1 MIEKNKDFCMCGGGE
16 ECQCMDISFLDPV
29 KLKEHEDKIK
39 SGETVCN
46 IDNPEECESCSG

>member
-1 MIEKNKDFCMCGGGE
+1 MKDTNKDFCMCGGGE

>member
-1 MIEKNKDFCMCGGGE
+1 MNDTKKDFCMCGRDEG
-16 ECQCMDISFLDPV
+16 CCCLDTSFLDPI

-46 IDNPEECESCSG
+46 MDNPEGCESCSG

>member
-1 MIEKNKDFCMCGGGE
+1 MKDTNKDFCMCGDGG